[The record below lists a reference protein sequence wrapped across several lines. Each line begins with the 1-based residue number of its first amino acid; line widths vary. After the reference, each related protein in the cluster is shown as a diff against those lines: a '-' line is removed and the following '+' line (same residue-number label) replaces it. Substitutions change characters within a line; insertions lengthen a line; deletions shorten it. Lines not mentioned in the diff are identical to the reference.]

1 MKYKGFPIFLRN
13 NSRLNLKS
21 PFSIA
26 ALLIVTGSST
36 MLLSAK
42 VDANATEQSNAQII
56 SQNPV
61 TSSIIHVNPQ
71 TGTDAAGA
79 GTTEAAPYKTITF
92 ALNQAQPGTII
103 QLAPG
108 TYSEE
113 TGEKFPLQIKPGVTL
128 RGDEAGKGQATL
140 ITGSGTY
147 TSRTFARQNIT
158 ILAEKDSVVTG
169 VTVTNPASRGTGVWV
184 ESTNPTIINNTFTN
198 NLREGVFVTGTGN
211 PKIAGN
217 IFIQNKGNGIS
228 VAKSASG
235 EIRGNLFQ
243 DTGFG
248 LAIGGK
254 STPLIVENQILQN
267 RDGLFI
273 SNSAQPIL
281 RQNVIQNNTRDGIVV
296 ISNANPNLGTAEE
309 AGGNLIR
316 NNERYDVNNATRNI
330 QLLAIGNDIDES
342 KIEGQVEFVAAAVNP
357 PPGGATA
364 FVDVAPNYWAKSYI
378 EALASKGII
387 AGFPD
392 GSFKPNEPVTRA
404 QFAAIINKAFAPQ
417 AQQQATNFSDVSSN
431 FWAYSAIQSATKSPF
446 LAGYPNN
453 TFRPQ
458 LEIPR
463 VQVLVSLANGLG
475 LTANNP
481 NVLSVY
487 SDASAIP
494 NWASS
499 PVAAATATQLVVNY
513 PTATQLNPSREA
525 TRAEVAAFVYQALV
539 NAGKAQ
545 AIPSPYVVRVQQ

>member
-1 MKYKGFPIFLRN
+1 MKYKGFPISLRN
-13 NSRLNLKS
+13 NFRLNLKS

-36 MLLSAK
+36 MLLSAE
-42 VDANATEQSNAQII
+42 VDANATERSNAQII

-61 TSSIIHVNPQ
+61 ATSIIHVNPQ
-71 TGTDAAGA
+71 TGTDADGA

-198 NLREGVFVTGTGN
+198 SIREGVFVTGTGN

-248 LAIGGK
+248 LAIGGE
-254 STPLIVENQILQN
+254 STPLIAENQILQN

-273 SNSAQPIL
+273 SNSAKPIL
-281 RQNVIQNNTRDGIVV
+281 RKNVIQNSTRDGIVV

-309 AGGNLIR
+309 PGGNLIR
-316 NNERYDVNNATRNI
+316 NNERYDVNNATRDI

-475 LTANNP
+475 LTTNNP

-487 SDASAIP
+487 SDASQIP

-545 AIPSPYVVRVQQ
+545 AIPSPYVVTVQQ